1 MRVFAIF
8 VALLILPLT
17 AALSDL
23 TIYAEGHYKNQE
35 KAPILVEWFHG
46 EDDEDQLETLVEM
59 DRDGEITLLHWR
71 NGAGEEGGGLPG
83 DEADARM
90 MSHATNESP
99 FNQTPAAA
107 IDGFAGKISDIS
119 PSVNVNEIEIDWNVQ
134 LIGSTEVELL
144 NITASWTNP
153 KTLNGATQMHVFII
167 ETEAVDS
174 KGRVVHNLVRDW
186 ATQPRYFSLENN
198 TTIEWN
204 QTITRDHLDGAGIDL
219 DDASEANKYEVLLV
233 LVGGFENDT
242 SLNRVLSIQRA
253 KMPTYWQSVDKGAS
267 LTPLL
272 LLVALII
279 CIGFVVA
286 SERRRELGL
295 PRLEGSWTSEN
306 GVIEYRIIT
315 GYSVDIGD
323 LDMGGGWKANGRIK
337 KQNIAANSIH
347 NGTLRVS
354 GSGDLSLRLFV
365 KVDQLGDWILDLNL
379 PEPKTND

>member
-174 KGRVVHNLVRDW
+174 KGRVVHN
-186 ATQPRYFSLENN
+186 
-198 TTIEWN
+198 
-204 QTITRDHLDGAGIDL
+204 
-219 DDASEANKYEVLLV
+219 
-233 LVGGFENDT
+233 
-242 SLNRVLSIQRA
+242 
-253 KMPTYWQSVDKGAS
+253 
-267 LTPLL
+267 
-272 LLVALII
+272 
-279 CIGFVVA
+279 
-286 SERRRELGL
+286 
-295 PRLEGSWTSEN
+295 
-306 GVIEYRIIT
+306 
-315 GYSVDIGD
+315 
-323 LDMGGGWKANGRIK
+323 
-337 KQNIAANSIH
+337 
-347 NGTLRVS
+347 
-354 GSGDLSLRLFV
+354 
-365 KVDQLGDWILDLNL
+365 
-379 PEPKTND
+379 